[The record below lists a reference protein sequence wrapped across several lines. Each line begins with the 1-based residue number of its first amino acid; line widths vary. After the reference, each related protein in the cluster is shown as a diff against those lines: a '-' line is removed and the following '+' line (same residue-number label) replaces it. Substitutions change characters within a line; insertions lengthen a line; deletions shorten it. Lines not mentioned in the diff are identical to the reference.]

1 MTVPGTIAHIT
12 VAHITSAAE
21 CLAALSTGSYMTPRL
36 QTQGFIHCSAFSADQ
51 LLAVAD
57 VLYAGQAGLVVL
69 LIDPGRRTHEVQYE
83 DTESPGQFFPHVY
96 GPLDLEAVT
105 AVLDFPPRPDGTFR
119 LPDFGAIS
127 PTAP

>member
-1 MTVPGTIAHIT
+1 MTVTGMI
-12 VAHITSAAE
+12 AHITSAAGWQ
-21 CLAALSTGSYMTPRL
+21 AALSAGSYTAASLR
-36 QTQGFIHCSAFSADQ
+36 TQGFIHCSAFNAEQ

-57 VLYAGQAGLVVL
+57 FLYAGQTGLVVL
-69 LIDPGRRTHEVQYE
+69 LIDPDRLTSEVRYE

-119 LPDFGAIS
+119 LPELD
-127 PTAP
+127 APC